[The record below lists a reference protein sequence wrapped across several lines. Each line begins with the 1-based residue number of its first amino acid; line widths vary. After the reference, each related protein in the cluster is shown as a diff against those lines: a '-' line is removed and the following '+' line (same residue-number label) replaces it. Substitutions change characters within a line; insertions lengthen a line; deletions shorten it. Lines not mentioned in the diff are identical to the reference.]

1 MSLFVMGVSNDLKE
15 ECHSTMLHDNM
26 TIYCI
31 MFYAQKVE
39 ESRAKKKSR
48 DANRARSYDC
58 GFSNG
63 RLDIQENQSSKRG
76 SPIKFLLNFPRLM
89 MIGCVTLNIKTEE
102 VLAHQA
108 TSQLVESVARS
119 IMVIALLG
127 RTITLGVR
135 RVAKSLGIALM

>member
-1 MSLFVMGVSNDLKE
+1 MI
-15 ECHSTMLHDNM
+15 HDNLN
-26 TIYCI
+26 ISHLI
-31 MFYAQKVE
+31 VHAKQVE
-39 ESRAKKKSR
+39 EARVEKMSR

-76 SPIKFLLNFPRLM
+76 SPIKFLPNFPRLV
-89 MIGCVTLNIKTEE
+89 MIGCVTQNIKTEE

-119 IMVIALLG
+119 FMVIALLG

>member
-1 MSLFVMGVSNDLKE
+1 MI
-15 ECHSTMLHDNM
+15 HDNLN
-26 TIYCI
+26 ISHLI
-31 MFYAQKVE
+31 VHAKQVE
-39 ESRAKKKSR
+39 EARVEKMSR

-76 SPIKFLLNFPRLM
+76 SPIKFLPNFPRLV
-89 MIGCVTLNIKTEE
+89 MIGCVTQNIKTEE

-119 IMVIALLG
+119 IMVIDLRERIIVLVLVELD
-127 RTITLGVR
+127 T
-135 RVAKSLGIALM
+135 KFEIAQM